1 MKKLTNRTK
10 AIKLF
15 AKNMRKDILDM
26 ALVAGANSSH
36 FGGALSIVEILSV
49 LFKEKIKYRADPSWP
64 DRDRFILSK
73 GHACLAFYAA
83 LHQIGFLK
91 NSDLKTFEKNESNLM
106 GHPV

>member
-36 FGGALSIVEILSV
+36 FGAL
-49 LFKEKIKYRADPSWP
+49 YR
-64 DRDRFILSK
+64 
-73 GHACLAFYAA
+73 
-83 LHQIGFLK
+83 
-91 NSDLKTFEKNESNLM
+91 
-106 GHPV
+106 